1 MDTLLCNGDGDVII
15 FAPPSATDEILAF
28 HYGNFDD
35 AYEDGTVAAAAANGR
50 VYADT
55 VPSTL
60 PEKFGSIGTPSTAS
74 GQTTYTWTPPTT
86 SLQANVL
93 LVAGG
98 GGGGSDN
105 AGGGGAG
112 GVIYKTAQ
120 TLNAAS
126 YTIKVGT
133 GGVGPI
139 TNQSATNGY
148 NSEAFGSTAIGGGR
162 GGTGNAGIL
171 NGSVGGSGGGG
182 ASEGTNGTGGAGTSG
197 QGNSGGNGFASS
209 GGGGGGAGTPG
220 TDGVATNN
228 AGNGGS
234 GLLVSVFGETY
245 GENGWFA
252 GGGGGGVDNSAS
264 ALAGTGIGGSGGGGD
279 GGRGAGES
287 GIPHT
292 GGGGGGA
299 NYPGANVYGGNGGSG
314 IVLVRYIV
322 DGSVIGAKADV
333 FNYVSSSEYT
343 STSPTLYTNDTTGDW
358 VTVYNVSNPTRD
370 GGGNIQYTINNSIDL
385 SGYSYTRVGYLL
397 THKFPGNST
406 IDWVFCT
413 FDKWSST
420 ITDLRVPT
428 TSDAFTN
435 QRNVT
440 NLNVYSSNQT
450 AQPNRNNVNGRLEI
464 WPYNYTQGQSGL
476 SPAGSNTVYD
486 YDDTSGGNSSYGS
499 FQCHDVTNG
508 VTCLAWNNH
517 NSGTPCVGIGN
528 NVITNPFYDSGGHLD
543 WTFADNYNSDFNLK
557 ILIM

>member
-1 MDTLLCNGDGDVII
+1 MDTLLCNDDGTII
-15 FAPPSATDEILAF
+15 NFTVPSATDEILAF

-35 AYEDGTVAAAAANGR
+35 AYGDGTVGAAAANGR
-50 VYADT
+50 VYGNT
-55 VPSTL
+55 VPATL
-60 PEKFGSIGTPSTAS
+60 PSKFGSIGTPSTAS
-74 GQTTYTWTPPTT
+74 GQTTYSWTPPST
-86 SLQANVL
+86 SMNANVL
-93 LVAGG
+93 VVAGG

-112 GVIYKTAQ
+112 GLIFQ
-120 TLNAAS
+120 TGVAIS
-126 YTIKVGT
+126 GTQTIKVGK

-139 TNQSATNGY
+139 TNGTATKGD

-162 GGTGNAGIL
+162 GGTGNTGL
-171 NGSVGGSGGGG
+171 HNGLTGGSGGGG
-182 ASEGTNGTGGAGTSG
+182 ASEGTDGTGGAGTSG
-197 QGNSGGNGFASS
+197 QGNDGGNGFSSS
-209 GGGGGGAGTPG
+209 GGGGGGAGSAG
-220 TDGVATNN
+220 TDALAANS
-228 AGNGGS
+228 AGNGGAGFLAS
-234 GLLVSVFGETY
+234 IFGETY
-245 GENGWFA
+245 GQSGWFA

-264 ALAGTGIGGSGGGGD
+264 ALAGTGIGGIGGGGD

-397 THKFPGNST
+397 THKFPGKST
-406 IDWVFCT
+406 VDWVLCT
-413 FDKWSST
+413 FDKWSRT

-428 TSDAFTN
+428 IADAFTN

-450 AQPNRNNVNGRLEI
+450 AQPNRNTVNGRLEI
-464 WPYNYTQGQSGL
+464 WPYNYTQ
-476 SPAGSNTVYD
+476 
-486 YDDTSGGNSSYGS
+486 
-499 FQCHDVTNG
+499 
-508 VTCLAWNNH
+508 
-517 NSGTPCVGIGN
+517 
-528 NVITNPFYDSGGHLD
+528 
-543 WTFADNYNSDFNLK
+543 
-557 ILIM
+557 

>member
-126 YTIKVGT
+126 NTIKVGT
-133 GGVGPI
+133 GGVGLI

-209 GGGGGGAGTPG
+209 GGGGGGAGEPG
-220 TDGVATNN
+220 TDGVAANN
-228 AGNGGS
+228 AGNGGA
-234 GLLVSVFGETY
+234 GLYGSFGQTY

-264 ALAGTGIGGSGGGGD
+264 ALAGTGIGGIGGGGE
-279 GGRGAGES
+279 GGRGAGVS

-370 GGGNIQYTINNSIDL
+370 GGGNIQYTINNSIEL
-385 SGYSYTRVGYLL
+385 SGYSSTRVGYLL

-450 AQPNRNNVNGRLEI
+450 AQPNRNTVNGRLEI
-464 WPYNYTQGQSGL
+464 WPYNYTQ
-476 SPAGSNTVYD
+476 
-486 YDDTSGGNSSYGS
+486 
-499 FQCHDVTNG
+499 
-508 VTCLAWNNH
+508 
-517 NSGTPCVGIGN
+517 
-528 NVITNPFYDSGGHLD
+528 
-543 WTFADNYNSDFNLK
+543 
-557 ILIM
+557 